1 MGEGLYRHPEGR
13 TVYVEPF
20 DGLGPDDHLAWQ
32 DAWFDLGEAIATCL
46 SDAWVRVPRR
56 WKRTGERIAMRN
68 GLHEIWLHEDSYARV
83 HVTFG
88 VRSDLDDTEALAR
101 ATMPDRAEAFFDR
114 LALRYDLRV
123 RTTAWTSAARV
134 ARPVPSASKEPRAPG
149 LRLRTAGSA

>member
-20 DGLGPDDHLAWQ
+20 EGLDLDDPLAKQ
-32 DAWFDLGEAIATCL
+32 EAWLDLGEAIAACMSETWER
-46 SDAWVRVPRR
+46 APRR

-68 GLHEIWLHEDSYARV
+68 GLHEVWLYEDSYARV

-101 ATMPDRAEAFFDR
+101 ATMQDRAQAFFDR
-114 LALRYDLRV
+114 LSAHYDLRV
-123 RTTAWTSAARV
+123 RTSAWTSAARV
-134 ARPVPSASKEPRAPG
+134 IRAH
-149 LRLRTAGSA
+149 RRAVA